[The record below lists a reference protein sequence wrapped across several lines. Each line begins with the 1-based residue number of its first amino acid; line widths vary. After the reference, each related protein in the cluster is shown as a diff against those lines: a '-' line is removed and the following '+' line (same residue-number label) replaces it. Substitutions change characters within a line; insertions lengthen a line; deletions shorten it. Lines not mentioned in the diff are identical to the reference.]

1 LVADHDLIAPD
12 LARIEAANALLKKVR
27 RRELSLGDA
36 LVAIASHSRYIEF
49 LEVSDAYDDAIQ
61 LAAATGCSVY
71 DGVYVIS
78 ARSTDLPLVTA
89 DKRLRRT
96 LGPTYH
102 DQVLWLGDMP
112 V

>member
-1 LVADHDLIAPD
+1 MVADHDLIAPD

-36 LVAIASHSRYIEF
+36 LVAIASYSRFIEF
-49 LEVSDAYDDAIQ
+49 LAVSDSYDDAIQ

-78 ARSTDLPLVTA
+78 ARSAAIPLVTA
-89 DKRLRRT
+89 DDRLMRT

-102 DQVLWLGDMP
+102 EQIRWLGDML